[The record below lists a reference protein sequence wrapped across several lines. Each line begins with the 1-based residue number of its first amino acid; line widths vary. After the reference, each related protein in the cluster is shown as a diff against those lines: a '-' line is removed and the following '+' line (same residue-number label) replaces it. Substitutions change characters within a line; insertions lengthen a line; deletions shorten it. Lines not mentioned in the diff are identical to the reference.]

1 MYDSLCQRL
10 DQSCGQHHQ
19 TGLIKTVDIIAKEI
33 TFCYAVGMKIVVIFL
48 QALGSLGF
56 ILYGMKLM
64 SKVPA
69 EAFTESSI

>member
-56 ILYGMKLM
+56 ILYGMK
-64 SKVPA
+64 VPA